1 LRHDFRTRLSRYAC
15 NNKRAEPVERRSA
28 LQDVPKP
35 PAMRTLSCTQLMVRR
50 TVRLFNLSLV
60 EKAAR
65 EFNGREPEHVIGRL
79 NRTACSF
86 SEQLRG
92 VV

>member
-1 LRHDFRTRLSRYAC
+1 
-15 NNKRAEPVERRSA
+15 
-28 LQDVPKP
+28 
-35 PAMRTLSCTQLMVRR
+35 MVRR